1 MESFMEV
8 IKRGKIAVLKSDPG
22 HGMVTFVRDHIK
34 KDYPDVYHVFITGSG
49 YVDPFDVKLSINEEY
64 TEILAIVCDNCEPE
78 LFEYLES
85 LRDRIAI
92 ILMVHDVPE
101 RLNNEGIYVHYEM
114 NTFEQKNMAYY
125 GDKPVGKVE

>member
-8 IKRGKIAVLKSDPG
+8 IKHGKIAVLKSDPG
-22 HGMVTFVRDHIK
+22 HGMVTFVQEKIR
-34 KDYPDVYHVFITGSG
+34 KDYDDVYHVFMIGGG
-49 YVDPFDVKLSINEEY
+49 YIDPFDVKMSINEEY
-64 TEILAIVCDNCEPE
+64 TEILAIDCDNASPE

-85 LRDRIAI
+85 LRDHIAI
-92 ILMVHDVPE
+92 IVFVHDVPE
-101 RLNNEGIYVHYEM
+101 RLNNENIYVHYEM